1 MRGALGTCA
10 AILAWRAVKPAG
22 ILPSLQQAS
31 QHVRCDRTPKYPSQ
45 TPDSSLR
52 ALQTTCI
59 LTRVP
64 TGTVSEHILC

>member
-1 MRGALGTCA
+1 MRGALGACA
-10 AILAWRAVKPAG
+10 AILARSVVKPAG

-31 QHVRCDRTPKYPSQ
+31 QHVRRDRFPNYPSQ
-45 TPDSSLR
+45 TPHSSLR

-64 TGTVSEHILC
+64 TGVVSEHIPC